1 MNEEYQTRQ
10 FFNNNMKKLDL
21 QKIIREEIKKTLRE
35 AYEFTLA
42 GDTIKGTGDK
52 WPDVNI
58 KSADDGFITLSQK
71 INGRTSKVML
81 SKKQFEELIKEA

>member
-1 MNEEYQTRQ
+1 
-10 FFNNNMKKLDL
+10 MKTTEFRKL
-21 QKIIREEIKKTLRE
+21 IREEIKKTLRE

-58 KSADDGFITLSQK
+58 KNSYD
-71 INGRTSKVML
+71 
-81 SKKQFEELIKEA
+81 

>member
-1 MNEEYQTRQ
+1 
-10 FFNNNMKKLDL
+10 MKLTEL
-21 QKIIREEIKKTLRE
+21 QKLIREEVKKALKE
-35 AYEFTLA
+35 GYEFTLA

-81 SKKQFEELIKEA
+81 SKKQFAQLIKEA

>member
-1 MNEEYQTRQ
+1 
-10 FFNNNMKKLDL
+10 MKLTEL
-21 QKIIREEIKKTLRE
+21 QKLIREEIKKTLNE

-81 SKKQFEELIKEA
+81 SKKQFAQLIKEA

>member
-1 MNEEYQTRQ
+1 
-10 FFNNNMKKLDL
+10 MKTTEFRKL
-21 QKIIREEIKKTLRE
+21 IREEIKKTLRE